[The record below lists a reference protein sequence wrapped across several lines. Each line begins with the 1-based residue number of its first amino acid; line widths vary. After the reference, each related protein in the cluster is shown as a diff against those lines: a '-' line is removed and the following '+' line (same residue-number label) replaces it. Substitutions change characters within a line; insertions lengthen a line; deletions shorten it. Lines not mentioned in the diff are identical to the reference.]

1 MKLLLIFLLSL
12 SLYADHDGR
21 KEHQLSKDLSYL
33 ELSQDQKERVKGILK
48 QYRVDL
54 KGFREFK
61 EKIKDQKENLLLQES
76 VNEEDLQKISQAITQ
91 KATRIESHFLVQMH
105 TILTPEQRQKF
116 AQNLEE
122 WEVE

>member
-1 MKLLLIFLLSL
+1 MKVLLILLLTL
-12 SLYADHDGR
+12 SLYAEHDGK

-54 KGFREFK
+54 KDFREFK

>member
-1 MKLLLIFLLSL
+1 MKVLLILLLTL
-12 SLYADHDGR
+12 SLYADHDGK

-54 KGFREFK
+54 KAFREFK
-61 EKIKDQKENLLLQES
+61 EKMENQKETLLIQERL
-76 VNEEDLQKISQAITQ
+76 NEEDLHVINQAISQ
-91 KATRIESHFLVQMH
+91 KANTIESRFLLQMH
-105 TILTPEQRQKF
+105 TLLSPEQRQKF

>member
-1 MKLLLIFLLSL
+1 MKLLLIFLLTL
-12 SLYADHDGR
+12 SLYADHDGK

-33 ELSQDQKERVKGILK
+33 GLSHDQKERVKGILK

-61 EKIKDQKENLLLQES
+61 EKIQDQKESVLLQES
-76 VNEEDLQKISQAITQ
+76 VNEEDLQKLSQAVNQ
-91 KATRIESHFLVQMH
+91 KATIIESHFLVQMH
-105 TILTPEQRQKF
+105 AILTPEQRQKF
-116 AQNLEE
+116 VQNLEE

>member
-1 MKLLLIFLLSL
+1 MKLLLIFLLTL
-12 SLYADHDGR
+12 SLYADHDGK

-33 ELSQDQKERVKGILK
+33 ELSHDQKERIKGILK

-61 EKIKDQKENLLLQES
+61 EKMKDQKENALLQES
-76 VNEEDLQKISQAITQ
+76 VNEDDLQKLNQAINQ
-91 KATRIESHFLVQMH
+91 KATMIETHFLVQMH
-105 TILTPEQRQKF
+105 AILTPEQRQKF

>member
-1 MKLLLIFLLSL
+1 MLRRKSIQKRIAKTILFRKDGTLNFN
-12 SLYADHDGR
+12 LYRKCFSFNYRDGI
-21 KEHQLSKDLSYL
+21 SDL
-33 ELSQDQKERVKGILK
+33 
-48 QYRVDL
+48 
-54 KGFREFK
+54 
-61 EKIKDQKENLLLQES
+61 
-76 VNEEDLQKISQAITQ
+76 DLQKISQAITQ

>member
-1 MKLLLIFLLSL
+1 MKVLLILLLTL
-12 SLYADHDGR
+12 SLYAEHDGK

-33 ELSQDQKERVKGILK
+33 ELSQDQKERVKVILK

-54 KGFREFK
+54 KAFREFK
-61 EKIKDQKENLLLQES
+61 EKMENQKEALLIQERL
-76 VNEEDLQKISQAITQ
+76 NEEDLHVINQAISQ
-91 KATRIESHFLVQMH
+91 KANTIESRFLLQMH
-105 TILTPEQRQKF
+105 TLLSPEQRQKF

>member
-1 MKLLLIFLLSL
+1 MKLLLIFLLTL
-12 SLYADHDGR
+12 SLYADHNNK

-33 ELSQDQKERVKGILK
+33 ELTHDQKERVKGILK

-61 EKIKDQKENLLLQES
+61 EKMKDQKESVLLQES
-76 VNEEDLQKISQAITQ
+76 VNEEDLQKLSQAINQ
-91 KATRIESHFLVQMH
+91 KATIIESHFLVQMH
-105 TILTPEQRQKF
+105 AILTPEQRQKF

>member
-1 MKLLLIFLLSL
+1 MKLLLIFLLTL
-12 SLYADHDGR
+12 SLYAEHDGK

-48 QYRVDL
+48 QYRIDL
-54 KGFREFK
+54 KAFREFK
-61 EKIKDQKENLLLQES
+61 EKMENQKETLLIQERL
-76 VNEEDLQKISQAITQ
+76 NEEDLHVINQTISQ
-91 KATRIESHFLVQMH
+91 KANTIESRFLLQMH
-105 TILTPEQRQKF
+105 TLLSPEQRQKF

>member
-1 MKLLLIFLLSL
+1 MKLLLIFLLTL
-12 SLYADHDGR
+12 SLYADHDGK

-33 ELSQDQKERVKGILK
+33 ELSHDQKERIKGILK

-61 EKIKDQKENLLLQES
+61 EKMKDQKENALLQES
-76 VNEEDLQKISQAITQ
+76 VNEDDLQKLNQAINQ
-91 KATRIESHFLVQMH
+91 KATMIETHFLVKMH
-105 TILTPEQRQKF
+105 AILTPEQRQKF

>member
-1 MKLLLIFLLSL
+1 MKLLLIFLLTL
-12 SLYADHDGR
+12 SLYADHDGK

-33 ELSQDQKERVKGILK
+33 ELSSEQKERVKSVVK

-54 KGFREFK
+54 KAFRVFK
-61 EKIKDQKENLLLQES
+61 EQIEEKKERLVVQE
-76 VNEEDLQKISQAITQ
+76 VLHEEDLQVLNQIVHL
-91 KATRIESHFLVQMH
+91 KADALEVHFLSQMH

-116 AQNLEE
+116 AHNLEE

>member
-1 MKLLLIFLLSL
+1 MKVLLILLLTL
-12 SLYADHDGR
+12 SLYADHDGK

-54 KGFREFK
+54 KAFREFK
-61 EKIKDQKENLLLQES
+61 EKMENQKEALLIQDRL
-76 VNEEDLQKISQAITQ
+76 NEEDLHVINQAISQ
-91 KATRIESHFLVQMH
+91 KANTIESRFLLQMH
-105 TILTPEQRQKF
+105 TLLSPEQRQKF

>member
-1 MKLLLIFLLSL
+1 MKLLLIFLLTL
-12 SLYADHDGR
+12 SLYAEHDGK

-54 KGFREFK
+54 KAFREFK
-61 EKIKDQKENLLLQES
+61 EKMENQKETLLIQERL
-76 VNEEDLQKISQAITQ
+76 NEEDLHVINQAISQ
-91 KATRIESHFLVQMH
+91 KANTIESRFLLQMH
-105 TILTPEQRQKF
+105 TLLSPEQRQKF

>member
-1 MKLLLIFLLSL
+1 MKVLLILLLTL
-12 SLYADHDGR
+12 SLYADHDGK

-54 KGFREFK
+54 KAFREFK
-61 EKIKDQKENLLLQES
+61 EKMENQKETLLIQERL
-76 VNEEDLQKISQAITQ
+76 NEEDLHVINQTISQ
-91 KATRIESHFLVQMH
+91 KANTIESRFLLQMH
-105 TILTPEQRQKF
+105 TLLSPEQRQKF

>member
-54 KGFREFK
+54 KDFREFK